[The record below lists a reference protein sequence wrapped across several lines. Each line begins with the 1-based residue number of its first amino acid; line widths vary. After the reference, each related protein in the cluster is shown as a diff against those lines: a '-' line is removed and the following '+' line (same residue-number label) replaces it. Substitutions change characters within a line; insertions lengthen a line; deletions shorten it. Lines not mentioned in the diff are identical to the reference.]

1 MEDFSQNITKV
12 KISNYSAILS
22 LQAVRYS
29 NEQYFSFKTDDGVI
43 SKIMFSSNFYDDDSM
58 QYHKV
63 MLQEK
68 LNGSHIELYKQ
79 KNKMKDIFEFN
90 HIDKSLSESDVK
102 TLKDF
107 YKHYHKKYWC
117 FKKSY
122 KSYKFLDD
130 VFTISGICLVAI
142 GTISGGIT
150 LNPVVLG
157 VVNGAGLIVA
167 GIGKKNNYKRK
178 IEMTRIAFTN
188 YEKVLVELRS
198 ALRGDDFNKE
208 EFVDRMK
215 LIDEMIIDQTPIAD
229 RFVSRYEKK
238 FGLSKQ

>member
-1 MEDFSQNITKV
+1 
-12 KISNYSAILS
+12 
-22 LQAVRYS
+22 
-29 NEQYFSFKTDDGVI
+29 
-43 SKIMFSSNFYDDDSM
+43 
-58 QYHKV
+58 
-63 MLQEK
+63 
-68 LNGSHIELYKQ
+68 
-79 KNKMKDIFEFN
+79 MKDIFEFN

-102 TLKDF
+102 TPKDF
-107 YKHYHKKYWC
+107 YKHYPKKCWC

-122 KSYKFLDD
+122 QSYKFLDD

-157 VVNGAGLIVA
+157 VVNGLGLIVI

-178 IEMTRIAFTN
+178 IEMTRIALTT

-198 ALRGDDFNKE
+198 ALRGDEFNKQ

-215 LIDEMIIDQTPIAD
+215 LVDEMIIDQTPIAD

>member
-1 MEDFSQNITKV
+1 
-12 KISNYSAILS
+12 
-22 LQAVRYS
+22 
-29 NEQYFSFKTDDGVI
+29 
-43 SKIMFSSNFYDDDSM
+43 
-58 QYHKV
+58 
-63 MLQEK
+63 
-68 LNGSHIELYKQ
+68 
-79 KNKMKDIFEFN
+79 MKDIFEFN
-90 HIDKSLSESDVK
+90 HIEKSLSETEVN
-102 TLKDF
+102 TIKDF
-107 YKHYHKKYWC
+107 YKIKHYHKKCWC

-178 IEMTRIAFTN
+178 IEMTRIAFTT

-198 ALRGDDFNKE
+198 ALRGDEFNKQ